1 MAKTHNK
8 KRNVGIIYEQIINF
22 ICQKTMESDSESSE
36 KAVNIIKKHF
46 SKNSQLYKEY
56 KLFKALV
63 TTHNVSDHLATSI
76 ISEAKKACNHMF
88 ESDILEKQKSS
99 LIKDLNYTFGK
110 GVIFEQKVKD
120 YRMYATVQTLLNEW
134 RNELNNFDKVTE
146 YEIILHESLVKNQP
160 LLENNQVVPKV
171 DNLTRKVMKEIFNK
185 KYNSQLNETQ
195 RNLISVFIKDD
206 EKSLVESYKSI
217 KNSSKIL
224 LENYI
229 KNCKN
234 NILTEKYSIIND
246 KINSLSV
253 NDVSK
258 ENLQKFL
265 TISKLKEELQ
275 GE

>member
-1 MAKTHNK
+1 MAKMHNK
-8 KRNVGIIYEQIINF
+8 KRNVGIIYEQIINYL
-22 ICQKTMESDSESSE
+22 CAKSMENDSESSE

-46 SKNSQLYKEY
+46 SKGSQLYKEY

-63 TTHNVSDHLATSI
+63 TTHNVSGHLASSI

-88 ESDILEKQKSS
+88 NSESLEKEKSN

-134 RNELNNFDKVTE
+134 RDELNNFDKVTE
-146 YEIILHESLVKNQP
+146 YEIILHESLVKKKIDEKINH
-160 LLENNQVVPKV
+160 EIPKV
-171 DNLTRKVMKEIFNK
+171 NNLTRKIMKEIFDK

-195 RNLISVFIKDD
+195 KNLIAVYIKDD
-206 EKSLVESYKSI
+206 ENSLIESYKAI
-217 KNSSKIL
+217 KSSSKIL
-224 LENYI
+224 LENYMT
-229 KNCKN
+229 NCN
-234 NILTEKYSIIND
+234 NSILKEKYYDIDN
-246 KINSLSV
+246 KINSLSTH
-253 NDVSK
+253 DTSK